1 MSAQLQVHSDPP
13 GIQVSTYVK
22 TRIHIPVD
30 SEVIW
35 GGGEDIWAAEVNL
48 LFKDLPETLIL
59 SSAGFSFGSAVM
71 VTIRGRL
78 LGMH

>member
-13 GIQVSTYVK
+13 GIQVRTHVK

-35 GGGEDIWAAEVNL
+35 GGSEDIWAAEVNL
-48 LFKDLPETLIL
+48 LFKDLPELQL
-59 SSAGFSFGSAVM
+59 PELRFSCDGY
-71 VTIRGRL
+71 G
-78 LGMH
+78 